1 MSETAAEDTG
11 ATVEVDDATP
21 NAADGQ
27 EVHPEDQAAEEQLH
41 ELMED
46 QDPDKLKAEI
56 DKWRKAARRHER
68 TARDN
73 SAAATKWRE
82 QEEAGKSD
90 LQKAEERAAAAEER
104 ERSATEQTNR
114 MLAAAANNLSPDW
127 IDFLGSGSSDDINAR
142 AEQLVELIEA
152 EVTKRME
159 SREPPEP
166 KNGSRR
172 RTGRPAEQ
180 LSGLR
185 AGAAPADQASMTA
198 DQMFRQLVNGD
209 RD

>member
-1 MSETAAEDTG
+1 MSETVPEDTG
-11 ATVEVDDATP
+11 VTGEVDSSGADA
-21 NAADGQ
+21 AEG
-27 EVHPEDQAAEEQLH
+27 HPEDQEAEEQLH
-41 ELMED
+41 EVMQQED
-46 QDPDKLKAEI
+46 PEELKRQLEH
-56 DKWRKAARRHER
+56 WRTTARRHER
-68 TARDN
+68 SARDN

-127 IDFLGSGSSDDINAR
+127 IDFIGSGSADDINAR

-152 EVTKRME
+152 EVTKRLE
-159 SREPPEP
+159 TRERETPEP
-166 KNGSRR
+166 RSGRR
-172 RTGRPAEQ
+172 QRTGRPAEQ
-180 LSGLR
+180 LSGMR
-185 AGAAPADQASMTA
+185 AGSAPADTAVMTA